1 MIALLFTLLSLI
13 LPNIYAQDEQKYNPT
28 SDAFDNLVYTLLPL
42 FVVSA
47 YNGEGRMKVIIS
59 IIEAIIGVSLL
70 LFFLPLYNFL
80 VHKGTSKFD
89 YVWMVSTV
97 IFALSAFSFAFLHF
111 FGMSTLN
118 VFKKNQRW
126 WKKFIY
132 VVVTIGNIIGMI
144 SLVITFAIYW
154 IKINDINEKIGY
166 EWFIVVSAIII
177 LTIVVLCLFRRPYL
191 AFYFYLIVSVR
202 LSFSLGY
209 SNNEFS
215 TKLSLAIMSYFLGR
229 MFDKEVIIGKTI
241 KQFDDH
247 CFKRKNVGN
256 KMMLRFYI
264 GKLKENTLI
273 VRKKS

>member
-111 FGMSTLN
+111 FGMSTSN

-126 WKKFIY
+126 
-132 VVVTIGNIIGMI
+132 
-144 SLVITFAIYW
+144 
-154 IKINDINEKIGY
+154 
-166 EWFIVVSAIII
+166 
-177 LTIVVLCLFRRPYL
+177 
-191 AFYFYLIVSVR
+191 
-202 LSFSLGY
+202 
-209 SNNEFS
+209 
-215 TKLSLAIMSYFLGR
+215 
-229 MFDKEVIIGKTI
+229 
-241 KQFDDH
+241 
-247 CFKRKNVGN
+247 
-256 KMMLRFYI
+256 
-264 GKLKENTLI
+264 
-273 VRKKS
+273 